1 LSWAQRYMCQHTS
14 RRILFNGSWF
24 IYFTRK
30 HSTFWLSDRPNAG
43 VGNLL
48 SRKSQK
54 LQFTKF
60 QSF

>member
-1 LSWAQRYMCQHTS
+1 VCRLGTEATVSPILSAPDDDDDDDDDDECS
-14 RRILFNGSWF
+14 
-24 IYFTRK
+24 
-30 HSTFWLSDRPNAG
+30 AG